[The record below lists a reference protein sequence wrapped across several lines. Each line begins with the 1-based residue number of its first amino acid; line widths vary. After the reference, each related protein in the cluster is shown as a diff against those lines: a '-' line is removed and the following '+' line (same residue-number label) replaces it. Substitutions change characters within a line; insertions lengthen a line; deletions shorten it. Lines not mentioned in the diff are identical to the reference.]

1 MKSSDFNSIWK
12 RVQLK
17 KTLLL
22 TVELEMEMEKAVEVS
37 NCITSRDIVNPI
49 VETFFCFVS
58 ILDLMLCQFHLQ
70 IL

>member
-1 MKSSDFNSIWK
+1 MEEGIA
-12 RVQLK
+12 Q

-22 TVELEMEMEKAVEVS
+22 TVELEIGMEKAVQVS
-37 NCITSRDIVNPI
+37 NSITSRDIVNPI
-49 VETFFCFVS
+49 VETFYFFVS